1 MSSLNSVTLIG
12 NLGRNPEI
20 RATQSGQRIANL
32 AVATSERWKDK
43 GTGEQREATEWH
55 RVVIFNERLVD
66 IAERYC
72 SKGDRIAIHGAQLKT
87 RKWTDQS
94 GAEKY
99 TTEVVLSGFR
109 GDLIL
114 LGDRKGDGVS
124 DQGRRVQQAYTPKQ
138 AEPVDEELDDEIP
151 F

>member
-12 NLGRNPEI
+12 NLGRDPEI
-20 RATQSGQRIANL
+20 RSTQSGQRIANL

-43 GTGEQREATEWH
+43 GTGEQRESTEWH

-66 IAERYC
+66 IVERYC
-72 SKGDRIAIHGAQLKT
+72 SKGDRVAIHGAQLKT

-94 GAEKY
+94 GSEKY

-124 DQGRRVQQAYTPKQ
+124 EQGRRVQKAYTPKQ
-138 AEPVDEELDDEIP
+138 SEPVDEELDDDIP